1 MAKGEEI
8 VGQMVGWMVGLWQQT
23 YHALAPVN
31 KGLPKDH
38 GRLLGHSTKRWRQAN
53 ERASAFAR
61 GVLKEVEA
69 LAGTT
74 ACKSVQLVRLRQ
86 RPSRPWRLYGRHHL
100 VQRLGYRLQ
109 DT

>member
-1 MAKGEEI
+1 MNGDHTERIPQEGERRNEEEYGI
-8 VGQMVGWMVGLWQQT
+8 L
-23 YHALAPVN
+23 
-31 KGLPKDH
+31 
-38 GRLLGHSTKRWRQAN
+38 